1 MTVGFQKAHA
11 RRNRDHKR
19 YRTIAPQEKAR
30 GTNDAR
36 DAKRLVAAAL
46 PNVPRKEGP
55 IAPALD
61 RVRTLLI
68 EVCASDSS
76 NWSRFVAAQGGF
88 ALRISLPRQWRRA
101 KSAKMQR
108 TSPRRPN
115 SVPKLVRGKA
125 VTWRLDLR
133 AATHV
138 RAFSKWLR
146 CFTPPA
152 SVRHVHMHTS
162 PRCTAFSSAQNFNQ
176 HNDLST
182 VSNECLAMLSSARS
196 FHSIYKRRAWPPS
209 MVRASSSHELSAGSS
224 TGRALR
230 ACTDAILKARFAA
243 GFPWAVSLKTPRI
256 VIQACAAGFRD
267 KRTQLPLQKRW
278 TFETDLSPLQKVL
291 KKLCACPG
299 CAKHARCMQFQDSAC
314 DAISRLKSTER
325 YPPKLGRML
334 ALAVSA
340 QSEKQSRTAVKPQ

>member
-1 MTVGFQKAHA
+1 MTVDFEKAQA
-11 RRNRDHKR
+11 CRKR
-19 YRTIAPQEKAR
+19 ADRSFRTIAPKKKPI
-30 GTNDAR
+30 GTNDVRSAR
-36 DAKRLVAAAL
+36 RLVAAAL
-46 PNVPRKEGP
+46 SIVPRGRGP
-55 IAPALD
+55 AKRVPALYLA
-61 RVRTLLI
+61 RTLLI

-76 NWSRFVAAQGGF
+76 HWSRCVAALGGF

-101 KSAKMQR
+101 KNAKMQR
-108 TSPRRPN
+108 MSPRRPS
-115 SVPKLVRGKA
+115 SVPKLARGKV

-133 AATHV
+133 STTHV
-138 RAFSKWLR
+138 RAFAKWLR
-146 CFTPPA
+146 SFTPPG

-162 PRCTAFSSAQNFNQ
+162 PPCTAFSPAQNFNQ
-176 HNDLST
+176 HHDLST
-182 VSNECLAMLSSARS
+182 VSNACLGMLSSARS

-256 VIQACAAGFRD
+256 VIQACAAGLRD
-267 KRTQLPLQKRW
+267 KRTQLPVQKRW

-299 CAKHARCMQFQDSAC
+299 CAKHVRCMQFKDSGCEAVS
-314 DAISRLKSTER
+314 DLKCTER

-340 QSEKQSRTAVKPQ
+340 EPAN

>member
-1 MTVGFQKAHA
+1 M
-11 RRNRDHKR
+11 
-19 YRTIAPQEKAR
+19 
-30 GTNDAR
+30 
-36 DAKRLVAAAL
+36 
-46 PNVPRKEGP
+46 
-55 IAPALD
+55 
-61 RVRTLLI
+61 
-68 EVCASDSS
+68 
-76 NWSRFVAAQGGF
+76 
-88 ALRISLPRQWRRA
+88 RISLPRQWRRA

-125 VTWRLDLR
+125 VAWRLDLR

-176 HNDLST
+176 HHDLST
-182 VSNECLAMLSSARS
+182 VSNECLAMLSSVRS
-196 FHSIYKRRAWPPS
+196 FHSTYKRRAWPPS
-209 MVRASSSHELSAGSS
+209 SVRASSSHELSAGSS

-230 ACTDAILKARFAA
+230 ACTDVTLKARFAA

-256 VIQACAAGFRD
+256 VIQACAAGLRD
-267 KRTQLPLQKRW
+267 KRTQLPVQKRW
-278 TFETDLSPLQKVL
+278 TFETDSSPLRKVL
-291 KKLCACPG
+291 AKLRICPG
-299 CAKHARCMQFQDSAC
+299 CRNHIRCMQFKDSTF
-314 DAISRLKSTER
+314 DAVSDLKCTER

-334 ALAVSA
+334 ALALSA
-340 QSEKQSRTAVKPQ
+340 QPAKQPRTAVGAQ